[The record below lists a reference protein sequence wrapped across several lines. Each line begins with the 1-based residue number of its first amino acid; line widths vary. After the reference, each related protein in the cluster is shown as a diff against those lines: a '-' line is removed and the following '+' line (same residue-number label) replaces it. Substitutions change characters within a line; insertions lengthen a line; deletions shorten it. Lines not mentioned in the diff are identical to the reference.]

1 MKILGK
7 LKIRTRLNL
16 VVSVMAMVLVFGLA
30 YTAYIFERNRVYR
43 EVDFRTFQRLE
54 LLADISEMVL
64 DKSKSENF
72 GSVEQRLGKPFSD
85 KDYYDSGYFFLFS
98 SSDGVIIHPNEA
110 SIGEDESLAKEF
122 LQTSERKLMT
132 NIQGIGGSE
141 EVLLYSHKLPSRK
154 MHVIAKVYAADAYN
168 EIRNMVRAM
177 FIFAPI
183 AYGLFFLVILLF
195 SNTIVKPLKRGVS
208 FAKDLSEGDLTAHL
222 SVTNLDEVGVLSQS
236 LNDMVAKLKDV
247 IESIKESGSKV
258 GDNSEQ
264 VTNASQ
270 ELASGANEQASTV
283 EELASSIE
291 EVTSSIEQVTES
303 ASRANRIT
311 NEASQ
316 KIQRIGQSASKSDN
330 AVKQIADKIR
340 IITDISFQTNILAL
354 NAAVE
359 AARAGEHGKGFSVVA
374 SEVQKL
380 AERSK
385 NAADEISSLSSRTLS
400 VTQQANSLLY
410 KLIPNVQKTADMID
424 EVMAT
429 STEQRTNMDQ
439 INTSIQELN
448 NSSQENS
455 VAAEQLATG
464 AESLKEHAGGFFDL
478 IKFFKLNKG

>member
-16 VVSVMAMVLVFGLA
+16 VISALAMVLVIGLA
-30 YTAYIFERNRVYR
+30 YTAYVYERNRIYH

-54 LLADISEMVL
+54 LLADISNNVL
-64 DKSKSENF
+64 KSHGGLNE
-72 GSVEQRLGKPFSD
+72 GSIEQKLSNSYAD
-85 KDYYDSGYFFLFS
+85 DDYYGSGYFFLFS
-98 SSDGVIIHPNEA
+98 SDEGVIVHPKKA
-110 SIGEDESLAKEF
+110 LLGEDENLANDVLKTPDRKVV
-122 LQTSERKLMT
+122 TS
-132 NIQGIGGSE
+132 IQGIEGNQ
-141 EVLLYSHKLPSRK
+141 EVLVYSQKLQNSDTY
-154 MHVIAKVYAADAYN
+154 VFAKVYTAEAYK
-168 EIRNMVRAM
+168 EISRMVRTI
-177 FIFAPI
+177 FFFAPV
-183 AYGLFFLVILLF
+183 AYGLFFLVILVF
-195 SNTIVKPLKRGVS
+195 SNSIVKPLKRGVG
-208 FAKDLSEGDLTAHL
+208 FAKELSGGDLTAHL

-236 LNDMVAKLKDV
+236 LNDMVGKLKDV
-247 IESIKESGSKV
+247 IERIKESASQL

-291 EVTSSIEQVTES
+291 EVSSSIEQVTES
-303 ASRANRIT
+303 AARANQIT
-311 NEASQ
+311 KEASQ
-316 KIQRIGQSASKSDN
+316 KIQRIGQSATQSDN
-330 AVKQIADKIR
+330 AVKQIAEKIR
-340 IITDISFQTNILAL
+340 VITDIAFQTNILAL

-374 SEVQKL
+374 AEVRNL

-385 NAADEISSLSSRTLS
+385 NAADEISSLSGRTLS
-400 VTQQANSLLY
+400 VTQQANRLLHN
-410 KLIPNVQKTADMID
+410 LIPNVQKTADMID

-429 STEQRTNMDQ
+429 SIEQRSNMDQ

-464 AESLKEHAGGFFDL
+464 AESLKEHASGFFDL